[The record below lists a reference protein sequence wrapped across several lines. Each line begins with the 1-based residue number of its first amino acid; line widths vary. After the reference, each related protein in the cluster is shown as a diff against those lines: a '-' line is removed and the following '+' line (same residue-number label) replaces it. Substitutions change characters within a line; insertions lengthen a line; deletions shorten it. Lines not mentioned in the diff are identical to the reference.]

1 MVFWLSVTTGIL
13 ALLSAALAVKLILI
27 RKGIVE
33 IRDKFGQRLQSDTNL
48 LIDVSTRDRKVRDLA
63 EDLNRQLTVLRKEH
77 NRYETGDRELKE
89 AVTNISHDLRTP
101 LTSICGYLELLR
113 DEEVS
118 PAGREYL
125 SAVEERTGAL
135 KSLTEELF
143 RYTIVTGETE
153 ELIRE
158 AVDVGRVLEGSLGA
172 YYAVLKQKGITPE
185 IKIPENKVERLLNEN
200 ALSRVFGNIL
210 SNAVKY
216 SDGDLTVKLTEEGT
230 VSFSNHAAG
239 LTDVQA
245 ARLFD
250 RFYTVNTARKSTGLG
265 LSIARNLTEK
275 MGGEITAECKDG
287 VLTVRVY
294 FSTAPG
300 FLSK

>member
-33 IRDKFGQRLQSDTNL
+33 IRDKFGQRLQSGTNT
-48 LIDVSTRDRKVRDLA
+48 LIDISTRDKKVRYLA
-63 EDLNRQLTVLRKEH
+63 DDLNRQLTVLRKEH

-89 AVTNISHDLRTP
+89 AITNISHDLRTP
-101 LTSICGYLELLR
+101 LTSIYGYLELLK

-118 PAGREYL
+118 PSGREYL
-125 SAVEERTGAL
+125 AAIKERTETL

-153 ELIRE
+153 ELSME
-158 AVDVGRVLEGSLGA
+158 TVDVGRVLESSIGA
-172 YYAVLKQKGITPE
+172 YYAVLKQNGITPKIE
-185 IKIPENKVERLLNEN
+185 IPEIKVERLLNEN

-216 SDGDLTVKLTEEGT
+216 SDGDLTVTMTASGT
-230 VSFSNHAAG
+230 ISFSNHAAG
-239 LTDVQA
+239 LTEVQA

-265 LSIARNLTEK
+265 LSIARTLTEK
-275 MGGEITAECKDG
+275 MGGEITAEYRDG
-287 VLTVRVY
+287 VLTVRVRI
-294 FSTAPG
+294 
-300 FLSK
+300 

>member
-13 ALLSAALAVKLILI
+13 ALISAALAVKLILI

-33 IRDKFGQRLQSDTNL
+33 IRDKFGQRLQSDTNV
-48 LIDVSTRDRKVRDLA
+48 LIDVSTRDKKVRDLA

-77 NRYETGDRELKE
+77 NRYENGDRELKE

-101 LTSICGYLELLR
+101 LTSICGYLELLG

-125 SAVEERTGAL
+125 SAIEERTGAL

-153 ELIRE
+153 ELSME
-158 AVDVGRVLEGSLGA
+158 ALDVGRVLEGSLGA

-185 IKIPENKVERLLNEN
+185 IIMPENKVERLLNEN
-200 ALSRVFGNIL
+200 ALSRVFGNI
-210 SNAVKY
+210 
-216 SDGDLTVKLTEEGT
+216 D
-230 VSFSNHAAG
+230 
-239 LTDVQA
+239 
-245 ARLFD
+245 
-250 RFYTVNTARKSTGLG
+250 
-265 LSIARNLTEK
+265 
-275 MGGEITAECKDG
+275 
-287 VLTVRVY
+287 
-294 FSTAPG
+294 
-300 FLSK
+300 

>member
-1 MVFWLSVTTGIL
+1 MVLWLSVTTGRL
-13 ALLSAALAVKLILI
+13 ALLSAELAGKLILI
-27 RKGIVE
+27 RKGIVDF
-33 IRDKFGQRLQSDTNL
+33 RDKFGQRLQSDTNV
-48 LIDVSTRDRKVRDLA
+48 LIDVSTRDKKVRDLA

-77 NRYETGDRELKE
+77 NRYENGDRELKE

-101 LTSICGYLELLR
+101 LTSICGYLELLG

-185 IKIPENKVERLLNEN
+185 IIMPENKVERLLNHV
-200 ALSRVFGNIL
+200 SII
-210 SNAVKY
+210 
-216 SDGDLTVKLTEEGT
+216 KLII
-230 VSFSNHAAG
+230 N
-239 LTDVQA
+239 LIDV
-245 ARLFD
+245 L
-250 RFYTVNTARKSTGLG
+250 
-265 LSIARNLTEK
+265 
-275 MGGEITAECKDG
+275 
-287 VLTVRVY
+287 
-294 FSTAPG
+294 
-300 FLSK
+300 